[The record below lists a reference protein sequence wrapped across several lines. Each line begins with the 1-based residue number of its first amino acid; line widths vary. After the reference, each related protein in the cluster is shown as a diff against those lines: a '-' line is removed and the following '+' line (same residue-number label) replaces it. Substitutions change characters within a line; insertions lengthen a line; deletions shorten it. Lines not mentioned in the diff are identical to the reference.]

1 MTDDDLLRLPDVAL
15 CCIDCTDRLPWSL
28 RAMRQSLAQ
37 VHFGDAVLLT
47 DRVGQVGEADLPASV
62 RRVGIEPLR
71 SVEAYSRFMLDGLL
85 AHLRPAQSHVL
96 VIQWDGHVLNAQA
109 WSDEFLGFDYIGAPW
124 PHLPAPHDVG
134 NGGFSLRSRRL
145 LELLREPQFPPEHPE
160 DVCIGVRYRP
170 ALEARGLRFADAA
183 LARRFSVEEGSLE
196 SRPFGFHGPFHLPE
210 VLDTGT
216 LCRFIG
222 DLSVSALGSWWM
234 GSFMREMRGADAQ
247 ARRVWQD
254 WLEAAI
260 AKWPEA
266 MCRSEPG
273 RQLCK
278 ALLRHRF
285 LEAAAAL
292 LARRRQAGPGAWAAD
307 ARLHARLAGLR
318 LLGRGGAR

>member
-145 LELLREPQFPPEHPE
+145 IDALQDADIRETQPE
-160 DVCIGVRYRP
+160 DHVICLDYHDLLV
-170 ALEARGLRFADAA
+170 ARHGIRFAPVDVAS
-183 LARRFSVEEGSLE
+183 RFAFELTPPKG
-196 SRPFGFHGPFHLPE
+196 PTFGFHGFFNFHLAMPDAE
-210 VLDTGT
+210 LQAWLAGAERSVLLSMPGRRLLKNLIRAGRHESARRILDVRASGNFKQRLDT
-216 LCRFIG
+216 F
-222 DLSVSALGSWWM
+222 
-234 GSFMREMRGADAQ
+234 
-247 ARRVWQD
+247 
-254 WLEAAI
+254 
-260 AKWPEA
+260 K
-266 MCRSEPG
+266 
-273 RQLCK
+273 
-278 ALLRHRF
+278 LRC
-285 LEAAAAL
+285 
-292 LARRRQAGPGAWAAD
+292 
-307 ARLHARLAGLR
+307 RLALR
-318 LLGRGGAR
+318 RLR